1 MEALV
6 TEASVERMY
15 IVGGIVVV
23 IVTLILGGML
33 WHRDRMEVFCGGWDV
48 LSLVLALVAPL
59 GFWYIFQDAPGETLL
74 YGRLALFGLFV
85 GISLLLTL
93 CYNIS
98 AGNGVLMALFA
109 VWFKAC
115 LLASVL
121 LVLICLVARCGRKK

>member
-1 MEALV
+1 MEVIV

-15 IVGGIVVV
+15 IVGGIVVF

-33 WHRDRMEVFCGGWDV
+33 WRRGRMEVFCGGGDV
-48 LSLVLALVAPL
+48 LSLVLALVTPL

-74 YGRLALFGLFV
+74 YGRIALFGLFV

-121 LVLICLVARCGRKK
+121 FVLICLAARCGRKK